1 MADAIL
7 AEITAI
13 GSNLR
18 QLKVAKAEKAV
29 ISEEVAKL
37 LKAKQQYKE
46 VTGNDYAP
54 PPPEKKA
61 KPTPK
66 PQAGPVEAAV
76 EAAAAPASTAG
87 PSKNAA
93 KKAEK
98 AAKKAAAKGAK
109 SGAAASAGPSP
120 APSYPAPPAP
130 PAMKAAEGPSL
141 PSMYLSSAGPGPLKC
156 LTAAKFFGVEVEAA
170 SVNPAGEVSSA
181 SGCAVSTEGSV
192 IFGSNAVCRYFS
204 YKGVSSSSSSTQKG
218 AAAAAVA
225 AAAQDPAGA
234 AEEWLDWE
242 VATLAPAER
251 LLAAAKEAG
260 GSVPAET
267 VAALKHLEE
276 KLTGKWLLDGDAPS
290 LADIVVGV
298 TVKAVMESLGG
309 GEEASAFVKVQA
321 YAQRV
326 GEIDSCAQAAGAVGV
341 FTQASFFSFFLAT
354 KGVDLKAGL
363 QASLSTMFDAAM
375 FKAWP
380 LAKSAG
386 ITSSSVKKCM
396 DYKNG
401 DFQCNAAMSLFKALK
416 GTEGA
421 PSSPQATAA
430 AIDAVLPA
438 NSLVDT
444 TSVSPQGY
452 INIRLRPAFINQG
465 IAKLIKNG
473 PAPPE
478 VKKARVVV
486 DFSSPNIAK
495 EMHVGHLRST
505 IIGDAICR
513 VLEFCG
519 HTVFRHNH
527 VGDWGTQFGML
538 INYMKEA
545 YPNFLTDPPN
555 ITDLTTFYKAA
566 KLRFDQSEKFKE
578 ASRNTVVELQS
589 GDPSCKE
596 VWMLL
601 CDISRKEFQKVYDR
615 LGVTLEEHGESFYN
629 DMIPSTIDM
638 LGDAG
643 LVERDDGADIVRLEH
658 FTYPLIVRKRD
669 GGFGYD
675 STDMA
680 AIRYRLKTLKCDWVI
695 GITDAGQ
702 AGHFHMIFD
711 AARAAGW
718 VDDSIKLEHLG
729 FGVVQGEDGKKF
741 KTRSGETVRLVD
753 LLDEAVRRMATT
765 IQERMDAGKMTTTP
779 EAAAAAAAEM
789 GYGAVKYFD
798 LRQHPSTSYVFSY
811 DRMLDTRGNTAVYL
825 QFAHARLASILQKA
839 QDEKGVD
846 LAALKASPEKVS
858 VEHEAERALAFELLM
873 FSDVIEACLADLGPN
888 RLCEYLYTLA
898 TKFTD
903 FVTNCRVLG
912 SDEQTSRLLLCQ
924 ATGIAMRKMFS
935 LLGMTALDRI

>member
-1 MADAIL
+1 MSHVL
-7 AEITAI
+7 
-13 GSNLR
+13 
-18 QLKVAKAEKAV
+18 Q
-29 ISEEVAKL
+29 VAKL
-37 LKAKQQYKE
+37 MKAKQHYKE
-46 VTGNDYAP
+46 VTGSDYVP
-54 PPPEKKA
+54 PPQEKKA
-61 KPTPK
+61 KSTPK
-66 PQAGPVEAAV
+66 PQGDVP
-76 EAAAAPASTAG
+76 PSSSG

-109 SGAAASAGPSP
+109 SAPVAGSCVPPAAAP
-120 APSYPAPPAP
+120 AP
-130 PAMKAAEGPSL
+130 AASRSSL
-141 PSMYLSSAGPGPLKC
+141 PSMYLGSDGSGPLKC
-156 LTAAKFFGVEVEAA
+156 LTAAKFFGVEVEVADT
-170 SVNPAGEVSSA
+170 NPAGELSST
-181 SGCAVSTEGSV
+181 SGCAVSTGMSV

-204 YKGVSSSSSSTQKG
+204 YKGKSSSPKG
-218 AAAAAVA
+218 PTT
-225 AAAQDPAGA
+225 DPAGA
-234 AEEWLDWE
+234 VEEWLDWE
-242 VATLAPAER
+242 TGTLAPAQKA
-251 LLAAAKEAG
+251 LAASKEAG
-260 GSVPAET
+260 GSVPTEAL
-267 VAALKHLEE
+267 AALKHLED
-276 KLTGKWLLDGDAPS
+276 KLTGTWLLEGDEPS

-298 TVKAVMESLGG
+298 TAQAAITVLG
-309 GEEASAFVKVQA
+309 EAEATSTLAKVLA

-326 GEIDSCAQAAGAVGV
+326 GEMPACKQAASTIDTFIKASAREQNASTGV
-341 FTQASFFSFFLAT
+341 S
-354 KGVDLKAGL
+354 LKAGL
-363 QASLSTMFDAAM
+363 QASLLAMFDAAM

-386 ITSSSVKKCM
+386 ITSSSVRKCA

-401 DFQCNAAMSLFKALK
+401 DFQCNAAMALFKALK
-416 GTEGA
+416 GGDGA
-421 PSSPQATAA
+421 PSSPQAAA
-430 AIDAVLPA
+430 SAIVASLPV
-438 NSLVDT
+438 NPLVDT

-452 INIRLRPAFINQG
+452 INIRLRPAFINQS
-465 IAKLIKNG
+465 IAKVIKNG

-478 VKKARVVV
+478 VKKMRVVV

-505 IIGDAICR
+505 IIGEAICR

-566 KLRFDQSEKFKE
+566 KLRFDESEEFKE
-578 ASRNTVVELQS
+578 ASRNTVVDLQS
-589 GDPSCKE
+589 GDPACKE
-596 VWMLL
+596 VWTLL

-615 LGVTLEEHGESFYN
+615 LDVTLEEHGESFYN

-638 LGDAG
+638 LAEAG
-643 LVERDDGADIVRLEH
+643 LVSRDDGADIVRLEH

-675 STDMA
+675 STDMT
-680 AIRYRLKTLKCDWVI
+680 AIRYRLKTLKCDWII

-702 AGHFHMIFD
+702 ASHFHMCFD

-718 VDDSIKLEHLG
+718 VDEGTKLEHLG
-729 FGVVQGEDGKKF
+729 FGVVLGPDGKKY
-741 KTRSGETVRLVD
+741 KTRSGDTVRLVD
-753 LLDEAVRRMATT
+753 LLDEAVRRMAAS
-765 IQERMDAGKMTTTP
+765 IQERMDEGKMTTTK
-779 EAAAAAAAEM
+779 EAAAAAAAEI
-789 GYGAVKYFD
+789 GYGAVKYYD

-825 QFAHARLASILQKA
+825 QFAHARLASILLKA
-839 QDEKGVD
+839 QDELHVD
-846 LAALKASPEKVS
+846 VTALKASPEKVS
-858 VEHEAERALAFELLM
+858 VEHESERALAFELLM

-888 RLCEYLYTLA
+888 RLCEYLHTLA

-912 SDEQTSRLLLCQ
+912 SDGQTSRLLLCE
-924 ATGIAMRKMFS
+924 ATGVTMRKCFS
-935 LLGMTALDRI
+935 LLGMKALDRI

>member
-1 MADAIL
+1 MADAAL

-13 GSNLR
+13 GDKIR
-18 QLKVAKAEKAV
+18 QLKAAKADKAAV
-29 ISEEVAKL
+29 SEEVAKL
-37 LKAKQQYKE
+37 LKVKEKYKE
-46 VTGNDYAP
+46 VTGTDYAP
-54 PPPEKKA
+54 PPQGKKA

-66 PQAGPVEAAV
+66 PKEAA
-76 EAAAAPASTAG
+76 PTSSAG

-98 AAKKAAAKGAK
+98 AAKKAAAKSAK
-109 SGAAASAGPSP
+109 SATPGGSPSVAPTPPTTAAKAAS
-120 APSYPAPPAP
+120 
-130 PAMKAAEGPSL
+130 GPSL
-141 PSMYLSSAGPGPLKC
+141 PSMYLSSGGPGPLKC
-156 LTAAKFFGVEVEAA
+156 LAAAKFFGVEVQTAEI
-170 SVNPAGEVSSA
+170 NPAGEVSSA
-181 SGCAVSTEGSV
+181 SGCAVSTGGSV
-192 IFGSNAVCRYFS
+192 IFGSNAVCRFFS
-204 YKGVSSSSSSTQKG
+204 YKGVSSSPKG
-218 AAAAAVA
+218 VCADVTGAV
-225 AAAQDPAGA
+225 
-234 AEEWLDWE
+234 EEWLDWE
-242 VATLAPAER
+242 AMTLAPAER
-251 LLAAAKEAG
+251 LLAASKEAG
-260 GSVPAET
+260 GSVPTET
-267 VAALKHLEE
+267 VEAMKHLEQ
-276 KLTGKWLLDGDAPS
+276 KLSGTWLLEGDSPS
-290 LADIVVGV
+290 LADIVVGL
-298 TVKAVMESLGG
+298 TAKAVAVSLG
-309 GEEASAFVKVQA
+309 EDEAAFSFVKVKS
-321 YAQRV
+321 YVQRV
-326 GEIDSCAQAAGAVGV
+326 GEIPACAQAAGAVGA
-341 FTQASFFSFFLAT
+341 FTEAA
-354 KGVDLKAGL
+354 KGVSLKAGL
-363 QASLSTMFDAAM
+363 QASLVTMFDAAM

-380 LAKSAG
+380 LAESKG
-386 ITSSSVKKCM
+386 ITSSCVRKCL

-421 PSSPQATAA
+421 PSSPQAVASAIVAA
-430 AIDAVLPA
+430 LPA
-438 NSLVDT
+438 NPIVDT

-452 INIRLRPAFINQG
+452 INIRLRAAFINQG
-465 IAKLIKNG
+465 IAKLIKHG
-473 PAPPE
+473 PAPPDF
-478 VKKARVVV
+478 KKARVVV

-545 YPNFLTDPPN
+545 YPNFLIDPPN

-566 KLRFDQSEKFKE
+566 KLRFDESDDFKE
-578 ASRNTVVELQS
+578 ASRNTVVDLQS
-589 GDPSCKE
+589 GDAACME
-596 VWMLL
+596 VWTLL

-615 LGVTLEEHGESFYN
+615 LGVSLEEHGESFYN
-629 DMIPSTIDM
+629 DMIPSTIEM
-638 LGDAG
+638 LAEAG
-643 LVERDDGADIVRLEH
+643 LISRDDGADIVRLEH

-680 AIRYRLKTLKCDWVI
+680 AIRYRLKTLKCDWII

-702 AGHFHMIFD
+702 AGHFHMCFD

-718 VDDSIKLEHLG
+718 VDENTKLQHLG

-741 KTRSGETVRLVD
+741 KTRSGDTVRLVD
-753 LLDEAVRRMATT
+753 LLDEAVRRMRAT

-779 EAAAAAAAEM
+779 EAADAAAAEM

-825 QFAHARLASILQKA
+825 QFAHARLASILLKA
-839 QDEKGVD
+839 QDEMRVN
-846 LAALKASPEKVS
+846 LAELKASPEKVS
-858 VEHEAERALAFELLM
+858 VEHEAERGLAFELLM
-873 FSDVIEACLADLGPN
+873 FSDVVQGCVDDLGPN

-912 SDEQTSRLLLCQ
+912 SDEQHSRLLLCE
-924 ATGIAMRKMFS
+924 ATGITMRKCFG
-935 LLGMTALDRI
+935 LLGMKALDRI